1 VNRLLAN
8 RAFCAIFP
16 PMTRLLAAIA
26 LPLLAGGCY
35 QYVTIGPSSAAP
47 TYDVRLT
54 LTAAG
59 ASSLAPTLG
68 RSTTGVEGRI
78 LGVTDSAYRLAVS
91 STLKPDA
98 EDPTSVTRMVW
109 AGESVSI
116 PRITVA
122 GVEQRSLDHRRT
134 AMAIGAATVL
144 GILAAKLIVHGI
156 GSSGG
161 ESGDGTSVITP

>member
-1 VNRLLAN
+1 
-8 RAFCAIFP
+8 
-16 PMTRLLAAIA
+16 A

-35 QYVTIGPSSAAP
+35 RYVPIGPNAAAP

-59 ASSLAPTLG
+59 ALSLAPTLG
-68 RSTTGVEGRI
+68 RSTTLVEGTI
-78 LGVTDSAYRLAVS
+78 LSVTDSTYLLAVS

-98 EDPTSVTRMVW
+98 EDATSVTRMVW

-116 PRITVA
+116 PRSAVA

-134 AMAIGAATVL
+134 AMAMGVATAL
-144 GILAAKLIVHGI
+144 GVLAAKIIVHGI
-156 GSSGG
+156 GSSGS
-161 ESGDGTSVITP
+161 ESGSGTPVVTP